1 MTENKTKRNIK
12 NQATADLIEGK
23 TPPSIEESIR
33 IALNSEDAR
42 SPMRVTKSG
51 TDNANFDLKLQRKT
65 NFTTGGIYRGQ
76 TREAIDRI
84 IEEYFAA
91 KSTQF
96 TTWADSNNLEPFD
109 LG

>member
-1 MTENKTKRNIK
+1 MTEDKRKRNIK

-42 SPMRVTKSG
+42 SPMRVTKN
-51 TDNANFDLKLQRKT
+51 NANFDLKLQRKT

-76 TREAIDRI
+76 TRKEIDRI
-84 IEEYFAA
+84 IGKYFAA
-91 KSTQF
+91 KSKQF
-96 TTWADSNNLEPFD
+96 KIWADSTGPYPFD